1 MNEEWRKNNS
11 LFLYI
16 YYLTIPN
23 GLDRTKIYQ
32 YIDQELV
39 SPGILLDAGERR
51 ATDRRIS
58 SFYSPDVSLVVRTKK
73 PKRRPNISL
82 SEFDVSGG
90 SSAGP
95 SPIVEKVKADTQYIH
110 MLGLFF
116 LYMYMYKYLSVCL
129 LNQLWSNVLETCQSV
144 CRRFKK
150 YFL

>member
-1 MNEEWRKNNS
+1 MKNEERIIPFS
-11 LFLYI
+11 YI
-16 YYLTIPN
+16 YIILRFLMVSM
-23 GLDRTKIYQ
+23 GLKYQ
-32 YIDQELV
+32 YDQELV

-95 SPIVEKVKADTQYIH
+95 SPIVEKVKADTQYIYICWVYSSCICICTSIYTVITYS
-110 MLGLFF
+110 MR
-116 LYMYMYKYLSVCL
+116 KDC
-129 LNQLWSNVLETCQSV
+129 T
-144 CRRFKK
+144 K
-150 YFL
+150 

>member
-1 MNEEWRKNNS
+1 MKNEERIIPFS
-11 LFLYI
+11 YI
-16 YYLTIPN
+16 YIILRFLMVSM
-23 GLDRTKIYQ
+23 GLKYQ
-32 YIDQELV
+32 YDQELV

-116 LYMYMYKYLSVCL
+116 LYMYMYTIYTVITYSMRKDC
-129 LNQLWSNVLETCQSV
+129 T
-144 CRRFKK
+144 K
-150 YFL
+150 

>member
-1 MNEEWRKNNS
+1 MKNEERIIPFS
-11 LFLYI
+11 YI
-16 YYLTIPN
+16 YIILRVLMVSM
-23 GLDRTKIYQ
+23 GLKYQ
-32 YIDQELV
+32 YDQELV

-116 LYMYMYKYLSVCL
+116 LYMYMYKLYKVRFYLCVGL
-129 LNQLWSNVLETCQSV
+129 ALEPIVIQCS
-144 CRRFKK
+144 
-150 YFL
+150 